1 MSQFSETWTNQ
12 KLLNKL
18 EETVDLVSDLV
29 EIVKEQ
35 GQMISELQS
44 QFTINEEYA
53 LMSLEEDS
61 LIQEE
66 TDDIAH
72 LSKKMSEF
80 SLWENE

>member
-18 EETVDLVSDLV
+18 EETVDLVSDLI

-66 TDDIAH
+66 TDDITH
-72 LSKKMSEF
+72 LSRKMSGF